1 MISASL
7 RLALLLASSALVA
20 CSGSSSSPAQSATS
34 SQTASTA
41 SGATKVTAFT
51 ISNENLRVDKVGMR
65 DGALTPDGSVDLVF
79 TATVDGPFDAVFIYS
94 TNEKGEPT
102 QGLRADTI
110 VAANEIPPEL
120 GSVVDTGKMTFGLGV
135 VENGKMINA
144 ENGSVRVSGGAHQ
157 LTFYV
162 PNSANIKEG
171 DYVRL
176 WVRAGGAL
184 IASAPV
190 KY

>member
-1 MISASL
+1 
-7 RLALLLASSALVA
+7 
-20 CSGSSSSPAQSATS
+20 
-34 SQTASTA
+34 
-41 SGATKVTAFT
+41 VTAFT

-79 TATVDGPFDAVFIYS
+79 TATIDGPFDAVFIYS

-110 VAANEIPPEL
+110 VATNEIPPEL

-144 ENGSVRVSGGAHQ
+144 ENGSVRASGGVHQ

-162 PNSANIKEG
+162 PNSANLKEG
-171 DYVRL
+171 DFVRL
-176 WVRAGGAL
+176 WVRAGGGL
-184 IASAPV
+184 VASAPV